1 MSELSQNQKFLADNI
16 WRVKETYYDNK
27 KQYQQQKNQ
36 PKISGQKIKAVIR
49 PLKTGKASDATGFK
63 N

>member
-49 PLKTGKASDATGFK
+49 PLKT
-63 N
+63 